1 MVGDQ
6 QVFKILST
14 NVAIAMANLERLL
27 NMLEYQ
33 DVRTSIRAHLIA
45 AMGQTVDLLRRMQA
59 ISYTEVTSDQSR

>member
-27 NMLEYQ
+27 NTLDYQ